1 MYRICSPLAL
11 HEPFITTSHQILT
24 DALVS
29 VGIELLA
36 FKIASS
42 QYLHCALCYPYF
54 VGVQLRDLSFDWFA
68 VGTQKEVMD
77 VGGIDNKAYNKQ

>member
-36 FKIASS
+36 FKTVSP
-42 QYLHCALCYPYF
+42 QYLHCALCYAYF
-54 VGVQLRDLSFDWFA
+54 IGVQLRDAGFDRFA
-68 VGTQKEVMD
+68 MGTQKEVMD
-77 VGGIDNKAYNKQ
+77 VGRYW